1 MFAAP
6 VIATLSLFGGA
17 LSPRPAVPAGCITP
31 AQTGT
36 YRVVAMKPDS
46 SSARQAMLVLENI
59 DGCLEA
65 SLITDDRGP
74 AVINRV
80 VISGDTLRGSVR
92 TESGNGTIEL
102 RFTPTEVTGSIV
114 DGRQHWRLAGRRTS

>member
-6 VIATLSLFGGA
+6 VIAALSLFGGA
-17 LSPRPAVPAGCITP
+17 LSPRPAAPAGCITP